1 MDDHNYNN
9 NYDNN
14 DDDKND
20 DIDHELIES
29 LLVSIAELQAKT
41 RRLEME
47 NQRLVSLLS
56 NMKEAHFRENAER
69 ILQLEDENT
78 RLKLKVEDLEDDQR
92 GKEGKMSEMID
103 AVSSRAAQAEKKN
116 LDLQRTQ
123 QEQKNTIEALKVPA
137 TLPQILLQHQHKPLI
152 NSITRIV
159 LESLFIEIEMM
170 AQ

>member
-1 MDDHNYNN
+1 MING
-9 NYDNN
+9 
-14 DDDKND
+14 
-20 DIDHELIES
+20 
-29 LLVSIAELQAKT
+29 LVPIVGLQAKT

-92 GKEGKMSEMID
+92 GKEGKMSEVID

-123 QEQKNTIEALKVPA
+123 QEQKNTIEALKA
-137 TLPQILLQHQHKPLI
+137 NSTIYHLPSTI
-152 NSITRIV
+152 
-159 LESLFIEIEMM
+159 
-170 AQ
+170 